1 MNDAINYIC
10 NRIKNSDGFSYCY
23 EKLLISISKNLF
35 NPTSSNP
42 ITQREYQQLL
52 KFSDFLSNSEKEE
65 DRNLALK
72 IISAIYDLYKEDHS
86 CQLLTKSILSKLGL
100 FAAEEVFTDSDIKL
114 PLSYEISRE
123 GANKRGNSSRL
134 TQSFHF
140 FMFEPIFSPVNA
152 LNQPI

>member
-114 PLSYEISRE
+114 PLSYEIS
-123 GANKRGNSSRL
+123 S
-134 TQSFHF
+134 
-140 FMFEPIFSPVNA
+140 
-152 LNQPI
+152 

>member
-52 KFSDFLSNSEKEE
+52 KFSDFLSNSEK
-65 DRNLALK
+65 RRR
-72 IISAIYDLYKEDHS
+72 
-86 CQLLTKSILSKLGL
+86 SKPS
-100 FAAEEVFTDSDIKL
+100 VKNNICN
-114 PLSYEISRE
+114 I
-123 GANKRGNSSRL
+123 
-134 TQSFHF
+134 
-140 FMFEPIFSPVNA
+140 
-152 LNQPI
+152 

>member
-52 KFSDFLSNSEKEE
+52 KFSDFYLIPKKK
-65 DRNLALK
+65 K
-72 IISAIYDLYKEDHS
+72 IE
-86 CQLLTKSILSKLGL
+86 T
-100 FAAEEVFTDSDIKL
+100 
-114 PLSYEISRE
+114 
-123 GANKRGNSSRL
+123 
-134 TQSFHF
+134 
-140 FMFEPIFSPVNA
+140 
-152 LNQPI
+152 